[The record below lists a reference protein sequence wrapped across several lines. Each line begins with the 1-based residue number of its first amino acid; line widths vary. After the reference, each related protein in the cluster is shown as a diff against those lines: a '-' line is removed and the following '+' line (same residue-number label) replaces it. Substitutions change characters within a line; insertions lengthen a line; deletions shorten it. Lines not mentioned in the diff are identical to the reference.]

1 MNNSN
6 NIKITIDNTKL
17 EVKNNYNII
26 QACNENNINIPK
38 FCYHQELSIAGNCR
52 MCLVEVK
59 GVNKPIASCAIPV
72 TPDMVVFTNSKLV
85 KKAREGI
92 LEFILINHP
101 LDCPICD
108 QGGECDLQDQS
119 LVFGSDRG
127 RFYEYKRSV
136 NDKDCGPFI
145 KTIMT
150 RCIHCTRCVRFLD
163 EVSGFKYL
171 GLIGRG
177 TKIEI
182 SNYINKIIYSE
193 LSGNIVDLCPVG
205 ALTLKT
211 YSFKA
216 RPWELNYFNSI
227 DLSDPFHLNIR
238 IDIRDLKILRIL
250 PIFNSILK
258 ENWITDITRYA
269 YDGFNNFRLLN
280 PLSKNQEGKF
290 IALSWF
296 ETYKLISKIFIKN
309 NINFILGNF
318 IDMET
323 CFILKKIKSLHFRNQ
338 NITFNF
344 NNNLTNNNN
353 LDFRHNYFINNV
365 NIQNLL
371 AYDNIILVD
380 SNIRLSNPLLNLK
393 IKNFSKRKNHIFSI
407 GSSFYSNFLIYNY
420 GTNLKELYLLLK
432 GQSDLNLI
440 LKNKKNLL
448 IINESSI
455 MHTNWLLNSIKLFKN
470 LKKYISLDFFFYNNL
485 NSNTSLFKEINIS
498 NNLISKFNDK
508 TLKPFILNKNNIFYF
523 LNTNQKFIVNNYNK
537 GTSNYYIY
545 QGSNFNISNKS
556 YYNLLLPSVNHLEKN
571 SNYVNFLGYYQQS
584 KFILYPPKNSRSDWK
599 ILYILF
605 NFLFNEKI
613 KFPIFKNFKTNYNL
627 FYNDYYFDMTNIK
640 LNTNFNF
647 NFKISNSFYNDKY
660 FNFYKSNSII
670 ISSKNIF
677 SIFKKI
683 KNSYSN
689 FY

>member
-1 MNNSN
+1 MNN
-6 NIKITIDNTKL
+6 NINIIIDNKEL

-72 TPDMVVFTNSKLV
+72 TPGMVIYTNSKLV
-85 KKAREGI
+85 KKAREGV

-150 RCIHCTRCVRFLD
+150 RCIHCTRCIRFLD
-163 EVSGFKYL
+163 EVAGFKYL

-205 ALTLKT
+205 ALTLKS

-227 DLSDPFHLNIR
+227 DLFDPFHLNIR

-250 PIFNSILK
+250 PVFNNILK
-258 ENWITDITRYA
+258 ENWISDITRYA

-280 PLSKNQEGKF
+280 PLSRNDEGKF
-290 IALSWF
+290 LSLSWLK
-296 ETYKLISKIFIKN
+296 TYELVSKLFISN

-323 CFILKKIKSLHFRNQ
+323 CFILKKIKSLNSKRNHVTL
-338 NITFNF
+338 NI
-344 NNNLTNNNN
+344 NNNYNIFNN
-353 LDFRHNYFINNV
+353 LDFRNNYFMNNS

-371 AYDNIILVD
+371 EYDNIVLVD
-380 SNIRLSNPLLNLK
+380 SNIRLSNPLLNLRIKNFCK
-393 IKNFSKRKNHIFSI
+393 IKNHVFTI
-407 GSSFYSNFLIYNY
+407 GSSFYSNFLVHNY
-420 GTNLKELYLLLK
+420 GSNLKELWLLFK
-432 GQSDLNLI
+432 GQSELNLI

-455 MHTNWLLNSIKLFKN
+455 MSDNLSLNFIMLLKN
-470 LKKYISLDFFFYNNL
+470 IKKYIDLDFFFFNNT
-485 NSNTSLFKEINIS
+485 NSDISLFKEINIS
-498 NNLISKFNDK
+498 GGAVSKFNDK
-508 TLKPFILNKNNIFYF
+508 TFKPLEQISNNIFYF
-523 LNTNQKFIVNNYNK
+523 LNTSQKFIFNK
-537 GTSNYYIY
+537 GGLSNYFIY
-545 QGSNFNISNKS
+545 QGSNYNISNKS

-571 SNYVNFLGYYQQS
+571 SSYVNFLGYYQRS

-605 NFLFNEKI
+605 NFLFKDKSKI
-613 KFPIFKNFKTNYNL
+613 KFSDFSGFRINYNL
-627 FYNDYYFDMTNIK
+627 FYNDSYFNMTNIRLNK
-640 LNTNFNF
+640 LFNY
-647 NFKISNSFYNDKY
+647 NFKISNNFYNDKY
-660 FNFYKSNSII
+660 VNIYKSNSII
-670 ISSKNIF
+670 LSSKNIF

-683 KNSYSN
+683 KESYSN